1 MIERE
6 RQLRKKDIQQMDSM
20 RQEIRLLKTMV
31 REERDRARGAMI
43 REEGS
48 HNEVLRLRGECGKLE
63 EKMSR
68 ACTARVNAEKARW
81 EKENERLRDLIRE
94 DRGIADSVR
103 KDRDDLKEVIKGKDQ
118 QIFRLISQ
126 QDDSPLVSP
135 KSVQGKVELSNSKLR
150 WQDVVLIGVFAST
163 FFSAVMAVL

>member
-1 MIERE
+1 MEYYTSNNLFEQIKALQQSVNQLQDSEEKTCALYERE
-6 RQLRKKDIQQMDSM
+6 K
-20 RQEIRLLKTMV
+20 
-31 REERDRARGAMI
+31 
-43 REEGS
+43 
-48 HNEVLRLRGECGKLE
+48 
-63 EKMSR
+63 
-68 ACTARVNAEKARW
+68 
-81 EKENERLRDLIRE
+81 KENERLRDLIRE
-94 DRGIADSVR
+94 GRGIADSVR